1 MAKTAAPSA
10 RADAA
15 PSAQNAQ
22 VRALLTLR
30 EWIVTGELV
39 GGERIAELPLVERLG
54 VSRTPVRAALQRLEQ
69 EGLLQ
74 ALSGGGY
81 VVRQFTARDIAD
93 AIELRGVLEGVGARW
108 AAERGVAPEVLAQAR
123 EALDALDQALRVP
136 RLDDASLGEYG
147 RLNAEFHRLL
157 MDMAGSSALSQE
169 YARMAALPF
178 AGPSSFVLGQSAS
191 EQTLGRFVVAQDQ
204 HRQVIEAIAARQG
217 ARAESLM
224 REHAAIAQRNLQD
237 SLDHQETSSAE
248 GRQAARM
255 LQAVVH

>member
-1 MAKTAAPSA
+1 
-10 RADAA
+10 
-15 PSAQNAQ
+15 
-22 VRALLTLR
+22 
-30 EWIVTGELV
+30 
-39 GGERIAELPLVERLG
+39 
-54 VSRTPVRAALQRLEQ
+54 
-69 EGLLQ
+69 
-74 ALSGGGY
+74 
-81 VVRQFTARDIAD
+81 
-93 AIELRGVLEGVGARW
+93 
-108 AAERGVAPEVLAQAR
+108 
-123 EALDALDQALRVP
+123 
-136 RLDDASLGEYG
+136 
-147 RLNAEFHRLL
+147 
-157 MDMAGSSALSQE
+157 
-169 YARMAALPF
+169 MAALPF